1 LLLLLDGV
9 LAVLLLGFFLLIDI
23 FVLVLI
29 VFVEL
34 SNVLLLCW
42 RAHILRLVIRDHI
55 LIMLFLSAE
64 FEPEFAGRLLSA
76 RRLDDL
82 LLLLLLV

>member
-1 LLLLLDGV
+1 M
-9 LAVLLLGFFLLIDI
+9 LLLGFFLLIDI

-55 LIMLFLSAE
+55 LIMPFLSAE

>member
-1 LLLLLDGV
+1 MLLLLDGV
-9 LAVLLLGFFLLIDI
+9 LAVLLLGFFLLIDM

-34 SNVLLLCW
+34 SNVLLLCR

>member
-1 LLLLLDGV
+1 M
-9 LAVLLLGFFLLIDI
+9 

-34 SNVLLLCW
+34 SNVLLLCR

-64 FEPEFAGRLLSA
+64 FEPEFAGRLLPA

>member
-9 LAVLLLGFFLLIDI
+9 LAVLLLGFFLLIDM

-34 SNVLLLCW
+34 SNVLLLCR

-64 FEPEFAGRLLSA
+64 FKPEFAGRLLSA